1 MDNADKLMCGVV
13 GTAISAAGTGL
24 AINEIQAIVSIVI
37 TIAGFI
43 ISVLIP
49 LIMKLIHKI
58 KVAREDGKLSKEEL
72 NDITS
77 TVKEIVD
84 ESSKVIGE
92 VSDKKS
98 EGDKE

>member
-1 MDNADKLMCGVV
+1 MGNEDKLLCGVV

-24 AINEIQAIVSIVI
+24 AISEVQAIISIVI

-49 LIMKLIHKI
+49 LVMKLIHKI
-58 KVAREDGKLSKEEL
+58 KEAKKDGKLSKEEL

-84 ESSKVIGE
+84 ESSKVIEE
-92 VSDKKS
+92 VSQTKEKK
-98 EGDKE
+98 E

>member
-1 MDNADKLMCGVV
+1 MGNEDKLLCGVV

-24 AINEIQAIVSIVI
+24 AISEVQAIISIII

-58 KVAREDGKLSKEEL
+58 KVARKDGKLSKEEL
-72 NDITS
+72 DDITS

-84 ESSKVIGE
+84 ESAKVVEE
-92 VSDKKS
+92 VSQIKK
-98 EGDKE
+98 EKKE